1 MRERDE
7 RFQDEG
13 SSGLRWF
20 KGNVVPW
27 KVLEHGSEQITA
39 MLYRDGSRYSV
50 QNGLVWERPEAGR
63 TILSLLKEVT
73 GASVNF

>member
-1 MRERDE
+1 MRKRDE

-13 SSGLRWF
+13 SSGLRCL
-20 KGNVVPW
+20 KGNAEPW
-27 KVLEHGSEQITA
+27 KVLEHGSEQIRA
-39 MLYRDGSRYSV
+39 VLSGDGSCYSV

-63 TILSLLKEVT
+63 TILSLLQEVT